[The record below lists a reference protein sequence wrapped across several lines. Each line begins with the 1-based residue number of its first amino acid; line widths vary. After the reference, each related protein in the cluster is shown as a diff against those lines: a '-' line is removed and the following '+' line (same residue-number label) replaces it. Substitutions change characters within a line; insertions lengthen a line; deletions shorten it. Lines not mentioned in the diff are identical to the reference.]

1 MLRPL
6 LLLQRTL
13 EIDGEDSTFI
23 PHPIK
28 AELNKYQQMNLII
41 VWHQL
46 KNQGEEEGVAKNKTL
61 WDIVEWIWSVSS
73 NKLCSEW

>member
-41 VWHQL
+41 V
-46 KNQGEEEGVAKNKTL
+46 
-61 WDIVEWIWSVSS
+61 
-73 NKLCSEW
+73 